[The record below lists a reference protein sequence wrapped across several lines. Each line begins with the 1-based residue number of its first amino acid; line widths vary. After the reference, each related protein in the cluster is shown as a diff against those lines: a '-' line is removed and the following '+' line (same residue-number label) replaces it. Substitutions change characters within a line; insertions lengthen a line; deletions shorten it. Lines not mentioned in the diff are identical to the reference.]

1 MKKIV
6 QFSLMALIVLCFAS
20 AIAQE
25 ASPNN
30 RLYDFKFVD
39 MNFGTAFHSIS
50 ATAGV
55 DIVLAPD
62 VSGKITNLQVTK
74 KSWQDVLKLLC
85 DTYDLTWTIEDNYI
99 YVQRSSAYQEK
110 QKKLADKQAAEE
122 NNAPLVRKNFQVEHA
137 KAEELVK
144 VLESVVMALAGIVE
158 LSVIFGCLNLVVLFC
173 KIMLKLV

>member
-50 ATAGV
+50 ARMLQWSNAQTAG
-55 DIVLAPD
+55 
-62 VSGKITNLQVTK
+62 K
-74 KSWQDVLKLLC
+74 
-85 DTYDLTWTIEDNYI
+85 
-99 YVQRSSAYQEK
+99 
-110 QKKLADKQAAEE
+110 KQASWK
-122 NNAPLVRKNFQVEHA
+122 P
-137 KAEELVK
+137 
-144 VLESVVMALAGIVE
+144 
-158 LSVIFGCLNLVVLFC
+158 
-173 KIMLKLV
+173 